1 MASRDVLRLDVLV
14 VLWRWRWCLVCCMV
28 CILKV
33 VGISMG
39 LRLYLCLRSS
49 VELVVL
55 LSCCPAVLL
64 SCSAVVIERLCGL
77 QPVNIEY
84 SPKGIA

>member
-33 VGISMG
+33 VGISLG

-55 LSCCPAVLL
+55 LCCCLAVLFCCRNRMSL
-64 SCSAVVIERLCGL
+64 WTTTSQYRVFS
-77 QPVNIEY
+77 
-84 SPKGIA
+84 